1 MRMHPPTV
9 FALRDVDGAEYS
21 FPPSGPCLLALV
33 KEDCDTCNLTL
44 PLLEAVHRSSN
55 GGLDVWVAVQKT
67 DDIPVLK
74 ARHDLT
80 MPLLDDDALD
90 LSYETDIDTVPTLF
104 LYDETHECRLQTFG
118 FDKHEWREISGEAM
132 ALSGQPG
139 REIGVD
145 WDQLPEQRPGC
156 GARNYEPGVYERL
169 QALKSG
175 DLLSRL
181 VDLAADDDI
190 HEFMY
195 EQSYTDGFP
204 VVPPTRERAWKML
217 QGTERDPQEEVAIMP
232 PNLAPI
238 TVEKIAINAVMAGA
252 KPEYLPA
259 IISLVEIAC
268 SESFNIHGVL
278 ATTMGATPV
287 GVFNGPIRDR
297 IGMNYLHGALG
308 SGNRANA
315 AIGRALRLCARNVG
329 GSIPGGTDRAT
340 QGGPH
345 RLTMNFAE
353 NEDASPWESLAV
365 EYGFEPTDDV
375 ATLMAMSGGPA
386 TIADERSRD
395 GRGLAG
401 TLAMSMS
408 CMQDPKSPMVDTLV
422 VLSPDHAGIFGRS
435 GWSKDDVR
443 ECIMEETSIP
453 LKHRLRSDD
462 AGCGLPPGIV
472 ERFGGEAALDAPV
485 PKFRD
490 KSNIILV
497 VAGSA
502 AAKFS
507 TILGGWAAGVYSTPT
522 SAKIGPSG
530 ALTIRGSRE
539 SDMDKRRSGGRDLGA
554 FEPSLRRP

>member
-1 MRMHPPTV
+1 MHPPTQ
-9 FALRDVDGAEYS
+9 FTLLDADGRERQ

-44 PLLEAVHRSSN
+44 PLLEAVHRGAN
-55 GGLDVWVAVQKT
+55 GGLDVWVAVQKR

-74 ARHDLT
+74 DRHDLT

-90 LSYETDIDTVPTLF
+90 LSYETDIDTVPALF
-104 LYDETHECRLQTFG
+104 LYDEDQNCTLQTYG
-118 FDKHEWREISGEAM
+118 FDKHEWREIANESMTLA
-132 ALSGQPG
+132 GQSS
-139 REIGVD
+139 ESVAVE
-145 WDQLPEQRPGC
+145 WDVLPEQRPGC

-181 VDLAADDDI
+181 VDLAASDDI
-190 HEFMY
+190 HDFMY
-195 EQSYTDGFP
+195 EQGYSDGFP
-204 VVPPTRERAWKML
+204 VVPPTRERVWKML
-217 QGTERDPQEEVAIMP
+217 QGTTRDPQEEVAIMP

-252 KPEYLPA
+252 KPEYMPS
-259 IISLVEIAC
+259 IITLVEIAC
-268 SESFNIHGVL
+268 TESFNIHGVL

-287 GVFNGPIRDR
+287 GIFNGPIRDR
-297 IGMNYLHGALG
+297 IGMNYQHGALG

-345 RLTMNFAE
+345 RLTMNFPEHEA
-353 NEDASPWESLAV
+353 ASPWESLAV
-365 EYGFEPTDDV
+365 ERGFDPTDDV

-386 TIADERSRD
+386 TVADERSRD

-401 TLAMSMS
+401 TLALSLS

-422 VLSPDHAGIFGRS
+422 VLSPDHASIFGRS

-443 ECIMEETSIP
+443 ECIMQETAIP
-453 LKHRLRSDD
+453 LKDRLRSDD
-462 AGCGLPPGIV
+462 AGCGLPTSII
-472 ERFGGEAALDAPV
+472 ERFGGEAALDTPV

-490 KSNIILV
+490 KSNVILV
-497 VAGSA
+497 VSGSS

-507 TILGGWAAGVYSTPT
+507 TILGGWATGAYSRPT
-522 SAKIGPSG
+522 SKRIGS
-530 ALTIRGSRE
+530 
-539 SDMDKRRSGGRDLGA
+539 
-554 FEPSLRRP
+554 

>member
-1 MRMHPPTV
+1 MR
-9 FALRDVDGAEYS
+9 
-21 FPPSGPCLLALV
+21 FPPGGPVLLALV

-44 PLLEAVHRSSN
+44 PLLEAVHQATDD
-55 GGLDVWVAVQKT
+55 GLDVWVAVQKR
-67 DDIPVLK
+67 DDIAVLRE
-74 ARHDLT
+74 RHHLT

-90 LSYETDIDTVPTLF
+90 LSYEIDIDTVPTLF
-104 LYDETHECRLQTFG
+104 LYDGQQRCMLQTFG
-118 FDKHEWREISGEAM
+118 FDKHEWREIASESM
-132 ALSGQPG
+132 ALAG
-139 REIGVD
+139 RSGVD
-145 WDQLPEQRPGC
+145 TAIDWDALPEQRPGC

-169 QALKSG
+169 QARKSG
-175 DLLSRL
+175 DLLSRI
-181 VDLAADDDI
+181 VDLAASDDI

-195 EQSYTDGFP
+195 EQGYADGFP
-204 VVPPTRERAWKML
+204 IVPPTRERVWTML
-217 QGTERDPQEEVAIMP
+217 QGTRRDSQEEVAIMP

-252 KPEYLPA
+252 KPEYLPS
-259 IISLVEIAC
+259 IIALIEIAC
-268 SESFNIHGVL
+268 SDSFNIHGVL

-329 GSIPGGTDRAT
+329 GSVPGGTDRAT

-353 NEDASPWESLAV
+353 HEDASPWESLAV
-365 EYGFEPTDDV
+365 ERGFEPTDDV

-386 TIADERSRD
+386 TVADERSRD
-395 GRGLAG
+395 GRGLIG
-401 TLAMSMS
+401 TLAASMS
-408 CMQDPKSPMVDTLV
+408 CMQDPKAPMVDTLV

-435 GWSKDDVR
+435 GWSKDNVR
-443 ECIMEETSIP
+443 ECIMDETSVP
-453 LKHRLRSDD
+453 LKDRLRSED
-462 AGCGLPPGIV
+462 AGCGLSPDIV
-472 ERFGGEAALDAPV
+472 ERFGGEASLDLPV
-485 PKFRD
+485 AKFRD

-507 TILGGWAAGVYSTPT
+507 TILGGWAGGTYSTPT
-522 SAKIGPSG
+522 SARIGG
-530 ALTIRGSRE
+530 
-539 SDMDKRRSGGRDLGA
+539 
-554 FEPSLRRP
+554 

>member
-1 MRMHPPTV
+1 MHPPTT
-9 FALRDVDGAEYS
+9 FSLRDADGRERQ
-21 FPPSGPCLLALV
+21 FPPDGPVLLALV

-44 PLLEAVHRSSN
+44 PLLQKVHQATDD
-55 GGLDVWVAVQKT
+55 GLEVWVAVQKT

-74 ARHDLT
+74 ERHGLT

-90 LSYETDIDTVPTLF
+90 LSYDTDIDTVPTLF
-104 LYDETHECRLQTFG
+104 LYDEERNCTLQTFG
-118 FDKHEWREISGEAM
+118 FDRHEWREIANESMTLAGRPDGDTAIEWD
-132 ALSGQPG
+132 ALP
-139 REIGVD
+139 V
-145 WDQLPEQRPGC
+145 QRPGC

-169 QALKSG
+169 QARKSD

-181 VDLAADDDI
+181 VDLAASDDI
-190 HEFMY
+190 YEFMY
-195 EQSYTDGFP
+195 EQGYTDGFP
-204 VVPPTRERAWKML
+204 VVPPTRERVWKML
-217 QGTERDPQEEVAIMP
+217 QGTTRDPQEEVAVMP

-252 KPEYLPA
+252 KPEYLPS
-259 IISLVEIAC
+259 IVTLVEIAC
-268 SESFNIHGVL
+268 TETFNIHGVL

-315 AIGRALRLCARNVG
+315 SIGRALRLCARNVG
-329 GSIPGGTDRAT
+329 GSVPGGTDRAT

-365 EYGFEPTDDV
+365 ERGYDPTDDV

-386 TIADERSRD
+386 TVADERARD
-395 GRGLAG
+395 GRALAG
-401 TLAMSMS
+401 TLAASMS

-435 GWSKDDVR
+435 GWSKDNVR
-443 ECIMEETSIP
+443 EAIMEMTAIP
-453 LKHRLRSDD
+453 LRDRLRSDD
-462 AGCGLPPGIV
+462 AGCGLPPDIV
-472 ERFGGEAALDAPV
+472 ERFGGEAALDHPV
-485 PKFRD
+485 PKFRE

-497 VAGSA
+497 VAGSP

-507 TILGGWAAGVYSTPT
+507 TILGGWAGGAYSMPA
-522 SAKIGPSG
+522 SSKIGV
-530 ALTIRGSRE
+530 
-539 SDMDKRRSGGRDLGA
+539 
-554 FEPSLRRP
+554 

>member
-1 MRMHPPTV
+1 MHPPTK
-9 FALRDVDGAEYS
+9 FSLRNADGQEMQ
-21 FPPSGPCLLALV
+21 FPPQRPVLLALV
-33 KEDCDTCNLTL
+33 KEDCETCNLTL
-44 PLLEAVHRSSN
+44 PLLEAVHRATDD
-55 GGLDVWVAVQKT
+55 GLDVWVAVQKS
-67 DDIPVLK
+67 DDIPILK
-74 ARHDLT
+74 DRHDLT

-104 LYDETHECRLQTFG
+104 LYDEQQNCTLQTFG
-118 FDKHEWREISGEAM
+118 FDKHEWREIASESM
-132 ALSGQPG
+132 ALAG
-139 REIGVD
+139 RPDGDTAID
-145 WDQLPEQRPGC
+145 WDSLPVQRPGC

-169 QALKSG
+169 QAIKSG

-181 VDLAADDDI
+181 VDLAARDDI

-195 EQSYTDGFP
+195 EQGYTDGFP
-204 VVPPTRERAWKML
+204 VVPPTRERVWQML
-217 QGTERDPQEEVAIMP
+217 QGTTRDPQAEVAIMP

-252 KPEYLPA
+252 KPEYMPS
-259 IISLVEIAC
+259 IITLVEIAC
-268 SESFNIHGVL
+268 TESFNIHGVL

-287 GVFNGPIRDR
+287 GIFNGPIRDR

-329 GSIPGGTDRAT
+329 GSLPGGTDRAT

-353 NEDASPWESLAV
+353 NEDANPWDSLAV
-365 EYGFEPTDDV
+365 ERGFAPTDDV

-395 GRGLAG
+395 GRGMAG

-443 ECIMEETSIP
+443 ECIMEETSVP
-453 LKHRLRSDD
+453 LKYRLRSED
-462 AGCGLPPGIV
+462 AGCGLPPEIV
-472 ERFGGEAALDAPV
+472 ERFGGEAALDMPIA
-485 PKFRD
+485 KFRD

-497 VAGSA
+497 VAGSS

-507 TILGGWAAGVYSTPT
+507 TILGGWAGGVYSTPT
-522 SAKIGPSG
+522 SAKIG
-530 ALTIRGSRE
+530 A
-539 SDMDKRRSGGRDLGA
+539 
-554 FEPSLRRP
+554 

>member
-1 MRMHPPTV
+1 MHPPTK
-9 FALRDVDGAEYS
+9 FSLQDANGQEMQ
-21 FPPSGPCLLALV
+21 FPPQGPVLLALV

-44 PLLEAVHRSSN
+44 PLLEAVHRATDD
-55 GGLDVWVAVQKT
+55 GLDVWVAVQKT
-67 DDIPVLK
+67 EDIPVLK
-74 ARHDLT
+74 DRHDLT

-104 LYDETHECRLQTFG
+104 LYDQEQNCTLQTFG
-118 FDKHEWREISGEAM
+118 FDRHEWREIAKESM
-132 ALSGQPG
+132 ALAG
-139 REIGVD
+139 RPDGNTDID
-145 WDQLPEQRPGC
+145 WDALPVQRPGC

-169 QALKSG
+169 QAIKSG

-181 VDLAADDDI
+181 VDLASSDDI
-190 HEFMY
+190 HDFMY
-195 EQSYTDGFP
+195 EQGYTDGFP
-204 VVPPTRERAWKML
+204 VVPPTRERVWKML
-217 QGTERDPQEEVAIMP
+217 QGTDRDPQDEVAIVP

-252 KPEYLPA
+252 KPEYMPS
-259 IISLVEIAC
+259 IIALVEIAC
-268 SESFNIHGVL
+268 TDSFNIHGVL

-287 GVFNGPIRDR
+287 GIFNGPIRDR

-315 AIGRALRLCARNVG
+315 AIGRALRLCVRNVG
-329 GSIPGGTDRAT
+329 GSVPGGTDRAT

-365 EYGFEPTDDV
+365 EYGFEPADDV

-386 TIADERSRD
+386 TIADERSREA
-395 GRGLAG
+395 RGMAG

-443 ECIMEETSIP
+443 ECIMEETAIP

-462 AGCGLPPGIV
+462 AGCGLPQSVV
-472 ERFGGEAALDAPV
+472 ERFGGEAALDLPV
-485 PKFRD
+485 PKFRE

-497 VAGSA
+497 VAGSS

-507 TILGGWAAGVYSTPT
+507 TILGGWAGGAYSVPT
-522 SAKIGPSG
+522 SATIGPTG
-530 ALTIRGSRE
+530 ALEVRGSRG
-539 SDMDKRRSGGRDLGA
+539 SDMDKRSSGGRELGA
-554 FEPSLRRP
+554 FEPSVRPD